1 MGSNTLA
8 ETVDTMWRACAGVD
22 PQHEQ
27 ALLERSKRDQQRVT
41 FFSNLLTFLKEY
53 KTEYEKMKKQKQD
66 EQKRMEAKKKAEAR
80 RVLKNTETKQVAFS
94 ETVNNFTAQ
103 SRQEF
108 SNLRRSRDRIQTDSR
123 RKILKSK
130 EAIAS

>member
-1 MGSNTLA
+1 
-8 ETVDTMWRACAGVD
+8 MWRVCAGVD

-27 ALLERSKRDQQRVT
+27 ALLERSKRDQQRVA
-41 FFSNLLTFLKEY
+41 FFSNILAFLKEY

-66 EQKRMEAKKKAEAR
+66 ELKRIEAKKKAEAR
-80 RVLKNTETKQVAFS
+80 RLLKHTETKQVSFP
-94 ETVNNFTAQ
+94 ETVGDFTAQ

-108 SNLRRSRDRIQTDSR
+108 SNLRGSRDRTQTGAR
-123 RKILKSK
+123 RQILKSK